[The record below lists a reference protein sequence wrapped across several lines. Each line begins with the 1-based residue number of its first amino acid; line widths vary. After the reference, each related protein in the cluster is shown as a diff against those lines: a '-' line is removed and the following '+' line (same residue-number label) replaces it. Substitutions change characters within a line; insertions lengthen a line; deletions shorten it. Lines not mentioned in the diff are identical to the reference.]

1 MDAVTFSTTSNILGN
16 RTVRFGVSDGGLNS
30 NVFERQLVVGEK
42 PVITITNT
50 NQFYGQGGAAI
61 AIDPNIQI
69 TDADSLNLASGTVS
83 ITAGF
88 NAGDTLGFTN
98 NNAINFDNI
107 AASYN
112 AGTGVL
118 TLSSAGATATKA
130 QWQAAYDAVT
140 FVSTS
145 NNLGNR
151 TVRFVVNDGGL
162 DSTAVTRQL
171 VVEAPPVL
179 TGSGSTSA
187 FTLGGGPI
195 LVDRSVMVSDLDNS
209 DQLSGTVSI
218 AAGRQAGDV
227 LAFTNT
233 SNVTFGN
240 ISATYNAGTGVLSLS
255 SAGQTASNAQW
266 QAAFDAVTFT
276 TTSSSTQNR
285 SITFVVN
292 DSIADSNSVTQSVSV
307 TVPPA
312 SQAGQTVIIN
322 GQIGTTIDTGK
333 IGNTNIQGLQFQTSN
348 QTLKQYASGTLYAP
362 YNFVTGDG
370 PSRLGMTNY
379 ILLLDAGLASGTL
392 RESNGSVTQTDLINL
407 TPAIQV
413 TRGSIYP
420 PIKLTSTLFQDA
432 LKPLGGDNNSKLN
445 YLSLT
450 DIGGE
455 PLNVAFRDAS
465 KSYNN
470 ALNFLVIN
478 DDNNMKGKIDLN
490 AYKGLALISGPV
502 TVNGVGQDNEVID
515 AGNGATFNL
524 RNGGSSI
531 VVAQGGST
539 INGGTGVD
547 TVILSGTASS
557 AAHVTKDNN
566 GVTHITMPSQG
577 NTDLTGVERIQFTD
591 GTLALDTGP
600 NSAVRQAYSL
610 YSLLGRPPDKAG
622 LGYWI
627 NALETGSMDTLGIV
641 DSFLNTS
648 EYSDAHGGNKGYS
661 LANTTNVTA
670 LYRDLLHR
678 EPDQLGLWYWTS
690 NGFNLRTIVSA
701 FLEAEEFKTIIGASL
716 NDGVFYTPYL

>member
-1 MDAVTFSTTSNILGN
+1 MAA
-16 RTVRFGVSDGGLNS
+16 
-30 NVFERQLVVGEK
+30 
-42 PVITITNT
+42 PVITVTNT
-50 NQFYGQGGAAI
+50 PQFYGRGGVAI
-61 AIDPNIQI
+61 AIDPNITI

-98 NNAINFDNI
+98 NNALNFGNI
-107 AASYN
+107 TASYN

-118 TLSSAGATATKA
+118 TLSSAGTTATKA

-140 FVSTS
+140 FVSSS
-145 NNLGNR
+145 NTLGNR

-187 FTLGGGPI
+187 FTLGGGAI
-195 LVDRSVMVSDLDNS
+195 LVDRSVTVSDLDNS
-209 DQLSGTVSI
+209 EQLSGTVSI

-255 SAGQTASNAQW
+255 SAGQAASNSQW

-292 DSIADSNSVTQSVSV
+292 DSYADSNSVTQSVSV

-312 SQAGQTVIIN
+312 SQAGQTVSIN
-322 GQIGTTIDTGK
+322 GQIGTTIDTSK

-348 QTLKQYASGTLYAP
+348 QTLKQYSGGGLFASPYA
-362 YNFVTGDG
+362 FVTGDS
-370 PSRLGMTNY
+370 PSGLTITNP
-379 ILLLDAGLASGTL
+379 IAMLDAGLASGTL

-407 TPAIQV
+407 TPALQV
-413 TRGSIYP
+413 TKGSIYP
-420 PIKLTSTLFQDA
+420 PVKLTSTLFQDA

-445 YLSLT
+445 YLSFT

-455 PLNVAFRDAS
+455 PLNVAFTDTS

-470 ALNFLVIN
+470 ALNFLVVN

-490 AYKGLALISGPV
+490 GYKGLALISGPV

-547 TVILSGTASS
+547 TVILSGTSS
-557 AAHVTKDNN
+557 SGAHVTKDNN

-577 NTDLTGVERIQFTD
+577 STDLTGVERIQFTD

-600 NSAVRQAYSL
+600 DGKVFEAYSL
-610 YSLLGRPPDKAG
+610 YSLLGRAPDPEG

-627 NALETGSMDTLGIV
+627 NNLEAGGQSLLLATL
-641 DSFLNTS
+641 SFMSSVEFKNI
-648 EYSDAHGGNKGYS
+648 HGYNGFS
-661 LANTTNVTA
+661 PPTVSTVSA
-670 LYRDLLHR
+670 LYLDLLHR
-678 EPDQLGLWYWTS
+678 EPDPNGLEYWV
-690 NGFNLRTIVSA
+690 NRGLNMYQIVNS
-701 FLEAEEFKTIIGASL
+701 FLSSSEFQKTIGNSL
-716 NDGVFYTPYL
+716 SDGVFYKPYLG